1 MIALSVVACGDD
13 TDDFSGSAVW
23 RTSSTVGAA
32 EGSAAIQIEGP
43 VGAGWRAEIKDGGA
57 WCSFR
62 LNDPTVL
69 VKEGTVQSSNISNI
83 LDVYYTANTG
93 SGERSA
99 TIEFEFFGGETQV
112 LVLTQFS
119 ASSTNDPYDEGHAK
133 AWAELPEKRVD
144 ENFVYVSHFA
154 SLNNR
159 TVRNYSFCYDK
170 TLHVAHWVVQHQRR
184 TDTGHILIDEHGDD
198 QGVDFVERQVGE
210 GARWVAYPLHSV
222 YRGSIDRTDDFQYD
236 PKVDYSWQPNLAAGS
251 YRGSY
256 DRGHQLPSAD
266 RTATRE
272 LNLQTFYATNMTP
285 QFNRLNQDMWANL
298 EAKVRA
304 QICNDTLYVV
314 TGCYYA
320 NTNTTTTDRDGKVCP
335 VPTNYFKVLL
345 RTRTGTTGKRIA
357 DCSADELKAIG
368 FWVDQK
374 SYGDIQPPAS
384 ICMSVAEIEKK
395 TGFTFF
401 PNIPE
406 SAAESVKA
414 QNSPSQWGIQN

>member
-1 MIALSVVACGDD
+1 MG
-13 TDDFSGSAVW
+13 
-23 RTSSTVGAA
+23 GAA
-32 EGSAAIQIEGP
+32 G
-43 VGAGWRAEIKDGGA
+43 KK
-57 WCSFR
+57 
-62 LNDPTVL
+62 T
-69 VKEGTVQSSNISNI
+69 
-83 LDVYYTANTG
+83 
-93 SGERSA
+93 
-99 TIEFEFFGGETQV
+99 
-112 LVLTQFS
+112 
-119 ASSTNDPYDEGHAK
+119 DE
-133 AWAELPEKRVD
+133 D
-144 ENFVYVSHFA
+144 FIYVSHFA

-170 TLHVAHWVVQHQRR
+170 TLHVAHWV
-184 TDTGHILIDEHGDD
+184 
-198 QGVDFVERQVGE
+198 
-210 GARWVAYPLHSV
+210 AYPLHSV
-222 YRGSIDRTDDFQYD
+222 YRGSIDRTNDFQYD
-236 PKVDYSWQPNLAAGS
+236 PKVDYSYQPNLVERS
-251 YRGSY
+251 YTGSY

-285 QFNRLNQDMWANL
+285 QLNRLNQDMWANL

-304 QICNDTLYVV
+304 QICSDTLYVV

>member
-1 MIALSVVACGDD
+1 MSQHTRPLNRQDYKTLTLAALGGALEFYDFIIFVFFAAVVGELFFPADIPEWLRQVQTFGIFAAGYLARPLGGIIMAHFGDLVGRKKMFTLSILLMAVPTLAIGLLPILIPGVYGNFPPNVRLLLGNGVAMGALSA
-13 TDDFSGSAVW
+13 AVMNLIFYHI
-23 RTSSTVGAA
+23 A
-32 EGSAAIQIEGP
+32 
-43 VGAGWRAEIKDGGA
+43 
-57 WCSFR
+57 
-62 LNDPTVL
+62 
-69 VKEGTVQSSNISNI
+69 
-83 LDVYYTANTG
+83 
-93 SGERSA
+93 
-99 TIEFEFFGGETQV
+99 
-112 LVLTQFS
+112 
-119 ASSTNDPYDEGHAK
+119 
-133 AWAELPEKRVD
+133 PEKKTD
-144 ENFVYVSHFA
+144 ENFIYVSHFA

-170 TLHVAHWVVQHQRR
+170 TLHVAH
-184 TDTGHILIDEHGDD
+184 
-198 QGVDFVERQVGE
+198 
-210 GARWVAYPLHSV
+210 WVAYPLHSV

-285 QFNRLNQDMWANL
+285 QLNRLNQDMWANL

>member
-1 MIALSVVACGDD
+1 LA
-13 TDDFSGSAVW
+13 
-23 RTSSTVGAA
+23 TSFTFNLEEAK
-32 EGSAAIQIEGP
+32 II
-43 VGAGWRAEIKDGGA
+43 
-57 WCSFR
+57 
-62 LNDPTVL
+62 T
-69 VKEGTVQSSNISNI
+69 
-83 LDVYYTANTG
+83 
-93 SGERSA
+93 RSA
-99 TIEFEFFGGETQV
+99 TIEFEFLGGEPQV

-119 ASSTNDPYDEGHAK
+119 ASSTNDPYDEGHAT
-133 AWAELPEKRVD
+133 AWAELPEKKTD
-144 ENFVYVSHFA
+144 ENFIYVSHFA

-170 TLHVAHWVVQHQRR
+170 TLHVAH
-184 TDTGHILIDEHGDD
+184 
-198 QGVDFVERQVGE
+198 
-210 GARWVAYPLHSV
+210 WVAYPLHSV

-285 QFNRLNQDMWANL
+285 QLNRLNQDMWANL

-357 DCSADELKAIG
+357 DCSADELKASGSRGMMIDTMKTFG
-368 FWVDQK
+368 PDAFVSKLACVFQSACDTTF
-374 SYGDIQPPAS
+374 YIVALYFG
-384 ICMSVAEIEKK
+384 SVGIKNTRYAIVCGLIADGIAIVAAIIIAKL
-395 TGFTFF
+395 FF
-401 PNIPE
+401 L
-406 SAAESVKA
+406 
-414 QNSPSQWGIQN
+414 

>member
-1 MIALSVVACGDD
+1 
-13 TDDFSGSAVW
+13 
-23 RTSSTVGAA
+23 
-32 EGSAAIQIEGP
+32 
-43 VGAGWRAEIKDGGA
+43 
-57 WCSFR
+57 
-62 LNDPTVL
+62 
-69 VKEGTVQSSNISNI
+69 
-83 LDVYYTANTG
+83 
-93 SGERSA
+93 
-99 TIEFEFFGGETQV
+99 
-112 LVLTQFS
+112 
-119 ASSTNDPYDEGHAK
+119 
-133 AWAELPEKRVD
+133 
-144 ENFVYVSHFA
+144 
-154 SLNNR
+154 
-159 TVRNYSFCYDK
+159 
-170 TLHVAHWVVQHQRR
+170 
-184 TDTGHILIDEHGDD
+184 
-198 QGVDFVERQVGE
+198 
-210 GARWVAYPLHSV
+210 
-222 YRGSIDRTDDFQYD
+222 
-236 PKVDYSWQPNLAAGS
+236 
-251 YRGSY
+251 
-256 DRGHQLPSAD
+256 
-266 RTATRE
+266 
-272 LNLQTFYATNMTP
+272 MTP
-285 QFNRLNQDMWANL
+285 QLNRLNQDMWANL

-345 RTRTGTTGKRIA
+345 RTRAGTTGKRIA

>member
-1 MIALSVVACGDD
+1 MADLFDGRSCGGVGRH
-13 TDDFSGSAVW
+13 TAWPPAAV
-23 RTSSTVGAA
+23 GGGG
-32 EGSAAIQIEGP
+32 GSAAIQIEGP

-83 LDVYYTANTG
+83 LDVYYTRNTG

-99 TIEFEFFGGETQV
+99 TIEFEFLGGEPQV

-119 ASSTNDPYDEGHAK
+119 ASSTNDPYDEGHAT
-133 AWAELPEKRVD
+133 AWAELPEKKTD
-144 ENFVYVSHFA
+144 ENFIYVSHFA

-170 TLHVAHWVVQHQRR
+170 TLHVAHWV
-184 TDTGHILIDEHGDD
+184 
-198 QGVDFVERQVGE
+198 
-210 GARWVAYPLHSV
+210 AYPLHSV
-222 YRGSIDRTDDFQYD
+222 YRGSIDRTNDFQYD
-236 PKVDYSWQPNLAAGS
+236 PKVDYSYQPNLVERS
-251 YRGSY
+251 YTGSY

-285 QFNRLNQDMWANL
+285 QLNRLNQDMWANL

-304 QICNDTLYVV
+304 QICSDTLYVV

>member
-1 MIALSVVACGDD
+1 M
-13 TDDFSGSAVW
+13 
-23 RTSSTVGAA
+23 
-32 EGSAAIQIEGP
+32 
-43 VGAGWRAEIKDGGA
+43 
-57 WCSFR
+57 
-62 LNDPTVL
+62 
-69 VKEGTVQSSNISNI
+69 
-83 LDVYYTANTG
+83 
-93 SGERSA
+93 
-99 TIEFEFFGGETQV
+99 

-119 ASSTNDPYDEGHAK
+119 ASSTNDPYDEGHAT
-133 AWAELPEKRVD
+133 AWAELPEKKTD
-144 ENFVYVSHFA
+144 EDFIYVSHFA

-170 TLHVAHWVVQHQRR
+170 TLHVAHWV
-184 TDTGHILIDEHGDD
+184 
-198 QGVDFVERQVGE
+198 
-210 GARWVAYPLHSV
+210 AYPLHSV
-222 YRGSIDRTDDFQYD
+222 YRGSIDRTNDFQYD

-285 QFNRLNQDMWANL
+285 QLNRLNQDMWANL